1 MIKHYVSYFKR
12 ASYFPVLNE
21 GGMIIMVDHR
31 NERLR
36 ELIKTEFGAILQRD
50 LKDPRIGF
58 VSVMDV
64 EVSNDYSH
72 VKIFVSIMGDE
83 EAKRI
88 TMEGL
93 ESAKGFIRTE
103 LGHRIRL
110 RHTPEVHL
118 IADNSIEQG
127 SRIFE
132 LLDEVKKE
140 QRGE

>member
-1 MIKHYVSYFKR
+1 
-12 ASYFPVLNE
+12 
-21 GGMIIMVDHR
+21 MVDHR
-31 NERLR
+31 NERLG
-36 ELIKTEFGAILQRD
+36 ELIKAEFGAILQRD

-58 VSVMDV
+58 VSVMNV

-83 EAKRI
+83 EKKRQ

-132 LLDEVKKE
+132 LLEEVKKD

>member
-1 MIKHYVSYFKR
+1 MS
-12 ASYFPVLNE
+12 E
-21 GGMIIMVDHR
+21 HR
-31 NERLR
+31 IERLR
-36 ELIKTEFGAILQRD
+36 ELIKSEFGQILQRD

-58 VSVMDV
+58 VSVTDV

-72 VKIFVSIMGDE
+72 VKIFVSIMGDDE
-83 EAKRI
+83 VKRL

-118 IADNSIEQG
+118 IADNSIERG

-132 LLDEVKKE
+132 LLESVKKE
-140 QRGE
+140 QGGR

>member
-1 MIKHYVSYFKR
+1 MLFAKKVECMS
-12 ASYFPVLNE
+12 E
-21 GGMIIMVDHR
+21 HR
-31 NERLR
+31 IERLR
-36 ELIKTEFGAILQRD
+36 ELIKSEFGQILQRD

-58 VSVMDV
+58 VSVTDV

-72 VKIFVSIMGDE
+72 VKIFVSIMGDDE
-83 EAKRI
+83 VKRV

-103 LGHRIRL
+103 LGRRIRL

-118 IADNSIEQG
+118 IADNSIERG

-132 LLDEVKKE
+132 LLESVKKE
-140 QRGE
+140 QGDR

>member
-1 MIKHYVSYFKR
+1 MGEHR
-12 ASYFPVLNE
+12 A
-21 GGMIIMVDHR
+21 
-31 NERLR
+31 ERLR
-36 ELIKTEFGAILQRD
+36 ELIKSEFGQILQRD

-58 VSVMDV
+58 VSVTDV

-72 VKIFVSIMGDE
+72 VKIFVSIMGNE
-83 EAKRI
+83 EAKQQ

-103 LGHRIRL
+103 LGKRIRL

-118 IADNSIEQG
+118 IADNSIERG

-132 LLDEVKKE
+132 LLEEVKK
-140 QRGE
+140 QQGGEA

>member
-1 MIKHYVSYFKR
+1 MAEHR
-12 ASYFPVLNE
+12 A
-21 GGMIIMVDHR
+21 
-31 NERLR
+31 ERLQ
-36 ELIKTEFGAILQRD
+36 ELIKTEFGDILQRN

-83 EAKRI
+83 ETKRL

-103 LGHRIRL
+103 LGQRIRL
-110 RHTPEVHL
+110 RHTPEVH
-118 IADNSIEQG
+118 IIVDNSIERG
-127 SRIFE
+127 SRIFQ
-132 LLDEVKKE
+132 LLEEVKKE
-140 QRGE
+140 QRGEN